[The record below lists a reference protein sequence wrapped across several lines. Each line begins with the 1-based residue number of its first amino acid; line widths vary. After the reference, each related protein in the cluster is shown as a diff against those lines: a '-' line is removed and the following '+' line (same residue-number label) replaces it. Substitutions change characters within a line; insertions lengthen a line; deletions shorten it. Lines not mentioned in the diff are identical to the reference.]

1 MNDVLH
7 VTRSARRLGRALSS
21 IAAEPVQRACGL
33 SLKELMVLRAFEG
46 ESAHPHELSDRTGTA
61 APLVTRALDRLSE
74 LGYVERRPDTADR
87 RRVVV
92 VVTGAGADASA
103 AGWDALGEVL
113 KRAFRDVPDGAFA
126 RLAEDMEALSRVAE
140 AQLDAD
146 RLAER
151 DAVGG
156 GA

>member
-1 MNDVLH
+1 MTDVLR
-7 VTRSARRLGRALSS
+7 VTRAARRLGRVLSA

-33 SLKELMVLRAFEG
+33 SLKELMLLRAFEG
-46 ESAHPHELSDRTGTA
+46 ESAHPHELGDRTGTA

-103 AGWDALGEVL
+103 AGWEALGEVL
-113 KRAFRDVPDGAFA
+113 RHAFRDVPAGAFV
-126 RLAEDMEALSRVAE
+126 RLAENMEALSQVAE
-140 AQLDAD
+140 GEREAE
-146 RLAER
+146 RPVER

-156 GA
+156 RA